1 MTIANKT
8 RFLNKFLNKYSAMP
22 SNLAIAL
29 SFLLTGFYSV
39 QANAQS
45 NPKQYKDSSTPVA
58 DPISSDDPGYLNNIK
73 AGDSPWG
80 FSSASESK
88 SLDNNL
94 NQLGQYN
101 ISTEQKQRNLNI
113 ERTWDKFGSGE
124 QYSVSIPIYK
134 F

>member
-8 RFLNKFLNKYSAMP
+8 RFFNKYSAIY
-22 SNLAIAL
+22 SSLAIAL

-45 NPKQYKDSSTPVA
+45 NPRQYTKDSSTPVA
-58 DPISSDDPGYLNNIK
+58 DPISSDDSDYLKGIE

-94 NQLGQYN
+94 NQLGQFD
-101 ISTEQKQRNLNI
+101 ISTEQDQRNINTQ
-113 ERTWDKFGSGE
+113 RTWDKFGSGE
-124 QYSVSIPIYK
+124 EYSVSIPIYK

>member
-1 MTIANKT
+1 MPRVISANIHKIH
-8 RFLNKFLNKYSAMP
+8 LHP
-22 SNLAIAL
+22 
-29 SFLLTGFYSV
+29 LLTPFLV
-39 QANAQS
+39 MI
-45 NPKQYKDSSTPVA
+45 A
-58 DPISSDDPGYLNNIK
+58 DYLNDIK

-101 ISTEQKQRNLNI
+101 ISTEQEQKNINI

>member
-8 RFLNKFLNKYSAMP
+8 RFLNKYSAMP
-22 SNLAIAL
+22 SSLAIAL

-45 NPKQYKDSSTPVA
+45 NPSQYTKDSSTPVA
-58 DPISSDDPGYLNNIK
+58 DPISSDDSGYLNDIK

-101 ISTEQKQRNLNI
+101 ISTEQKQRNLI
-113 ERTWDKFGSGE
+113 IQSSWDEFGSGE
-124 QYSVSIPIYK
+124 QYSVSTPIYN

>member
-1 MTIANKT
+1 MNIANKT
-8 RFLNKFLNKYSAMP
+8 RFLNKCSVIP
-22 SNLAIAL
+22 SSLAIAL

-45 NPKQYKDSSTPVA
+45 NSKQYTPAA
-58 DPISSDDPGYLNNIK
+58 DPVSSDDSDYLNGIE

-88 SLDNNL
+88 SIDNNL
-94 NQLGQYN
+94 DQLGQFN
-101 ISTEQKQRNLNI
+101 ISTEQKQRSLNV

-124 QYSVSIPIYK
+124 RYSVSIPIYK

>member
-8 RFLNKFLNKYSAMP
+8 RFLNKYSTIP
-22 SNLAIAL
+22 SSLAIAL

-45 NPKQYKDSSTPVA
+45 NLSQYTQDSSTPVA
-58 DPISSDDPGYLNNIK
+58 DPISSDDSDYLNDIK

-101 ISTEQKQRNLNI
+101 ISTEQEQKNINI

>member
-8 RFLNKFLNKYSAMP
+8 RFLNRYSTM
-22 SNLAIAL
+22 SGSLAIAL

-39 QANAQS
+39 QTNAQS
-45 NPKQYKDSSTPVA
+45 DSRQYKDSSTPVA
-58 DPISSDDPGYLNNIK
+58 DPIPSDDSDYLNDIK

-94 NQLGQYN
+94 DQLGQFN
-101 ISTEQKQRNLNI
+101 ISTEQDQRNINI

>member
-1 MTIANKT
+1 MTIANRT
-8 RFLNKFLNKYSAMP
+8 RFLNKYSTM
-22 SNLAIAL
+22 SNSLAIAL

-45 NPKQYKDSSTPVA
+45 NSRQYKDSSTPVA
-58 DPISSDDPGYLNNIK
+58 DPISSDDSDNLNDIK

-101 ISTEQKQRNLNI
+101 ISTEQKQRDINI
-113 ERTWDKFGSGE
+113 QRTWDKFGNGE

>member
-1 MTIANKT
+1 MTIANKI
-8 RFLNKFLNKYSAMP
+8 RFLNKYRAMP
-22 SNLAIAL
+22 SSLAIAL
-29 SFLLTGFYSV
+29 SLLLTGFYSV
-39 QANAQS
+39 RANAQS
-45 NPKQYKDSSTPVA
+45 NLSQYTKDLSTPVA
-58 DPISSDDPGYLNNIK
+58 DPISSGDSGYLNGIE
-73 AGDSPWG
+73 AGNSPWG

>member
-1 MTIANKT
+1 MTTANKT
-8 RFLNKFLNKYSAMP
+8 RFLNKYSAMP
-22 SNLAIAL
+22 SSLAIAL

-39 QANAQS
+39 QANAQN
-45 NPKQYKDSSTPVA
+45 NPSQYTKDSSTPVA
-58 DPISSDDPGYLNNIK
+58 DPISSDDSGYLNDIK

-80 FSSASESK
+80 FSGVSESE

-94 NQLGQYN
+94 NQLGQFN

>member
-8 RFLNKFLNKYSAMP
+8 RFLNKYSTM
-22 SNLAIAL
+22 SNSLAIAL
-29 SFLLTGFYSV
+29 SFLLTGFYNV

-45 NPKQYKDSSTPVA
+45 NSRQYKDSSKPVA
-58 DPISSDDPGYLNNIK
+58 DPISSDDSDYLNNIK

-94 NQLGQYN
+94 NQLGQFN
-101 ISTEQKQRNLNI
+101 ISTEQDQRNINI

-124 QYSVSIPIYK
+124 QYSVSIPIYE